1 MRINTQEATSDEI
14 LEHFGV
20 KGMKWGVRKD
30 RRQEKRAKRA
40 NKMAKKA
47 LRETRRMEKDF
58 KRYNPKQYY
67 DSKRRRARKNLI
79 GRTVGAA
86 AVTTISTALA
96 SSVGLPATAL
106 ITLGAGVTG
115 VNAAVYGTK
124 YTYAKSRMKGYE
136 KKELA
141 ELAKSVNFEGEDPFK
156 KVGG

>member
-20 KGMKWGVRKD
+20 KGMKWGVRKA
-30 RRQEKRAKRA
+30 RRDERRLKKA
-40 NKMAKKA
+40 NKQAKKA
-47 LRETRRMEKDF
+47 LRTARRMEKEY
-58 KRYNPKQYY
+58 KRTNPKEYY
-67 DSKRRRARKNLI
+67 NGKRISARKNLV

-86 AVTTISTALA
+86 TVTAISTALA